1 MPRFPAASRDSVPQE
16 QVAAFDAIVSSRNN
30 VVPEMGPVAVQLHV
44 PEIAQRGEV
53 LRDYLRAGGSTLS
66 DNVAELA
73 MLTTARELDCQF
85 IWHAHAAAGRRA
97 GLSDALVDSL
107 RDKQDLPELSS
118 AESAVINYGRE
129 FFRTRRVSQ
138 ATFDAA
144 RAEFG
149 DRGLIE
155 LTNLMGYYSVSGVQH
170 QRFRAAAAR
179 VGRAVSCRFR
189 VGPKWPRK
197 STYATPAASWSL

>member
-16 QVAAFDAIVSSRNN
+16 QVGAFDAIVALRNG
-30 VVPEMGPVAVQLHV
+30 VVPEQGPIAVQLHV

-53 LRDYLRAGGSTLS
+53 LRAYLRAEGSSLT

-97 GLSDALVDSL
+97 GLNDALVDSL
-107 RDKQDLPELSS
+107 RDKEDLPELSA
-118 AESAVINYGRE
+118 AESAVISYGRE

-138 ATFDAA
+138 PTFDAA
-144 RAEFG
+144 LAAFG
-149 DRGLIE
+149 ERGLIE
-155 LTNLMGYYSVSGVQH
+155 LTNLMGYYSVLAFNINAFEQLPPPSDEPFLPV
-170 QRFRAAAAR
+170 
-179 VGRAVSCRFR
+179 
-189 VGPKWPRK
+189 
-197 STYATPAASWSL
+197 

>member
-1 MPRFPAASRDSVPQE
+1 MPRFPSASRESVPQE
-16 QVAAFDAIVSSRNN
+16 QVAAFDAIVSARNN
-30 VVPEMGPVAVQLHV
+30 VVPEQGPIAVQLHV

-53 LRDYLRAGGSTLS
+53 LRAYLRAEGSTLP

-73 MLTTARELDCQF
+73 MITTARELDCQF

-97 GLSDALVDSL
+97 GLSDALVDAL
-107 RDKQDLPELSS
+107 RDKQELPPLSS

-129 FFRTRRVSQ
+129 FFRTHRVSQ

-155 LTNLMGYYSVSGVQH
+155 LTNLMGYYSVLAFNINAFEQL
-170 QRFRAAAAR
+170 
-179 VGRAVSCRFR
+179 
-189 VGPKWPRK
+189 P
-197 STYATPAASWSL
+197 PASDEPFLPV

>member
-1 MPRFPAASRDSVPQE
+1 MPRFPIASRDAVPPE
-16 QVAAFDAIVSSRNN
+16 QVDAFDAIVSARGG
-30 VVPEMGPVAVQLHV
+30 VVPEFGPIAVQLHV

-53 LRDYLRAGGSTLS
+53 LRDYLRAGGSTLPDS
-66 DNVAELA
+66 VAELA
-73 MLTTARELDCQF
+73 MITTARELDCQF

-97 GLSDALVDSL
+97 GLSDALVDAL
-107 RDKQDLPELSS
+107 RDKQDLPELSA

-138 ATFDAA
+138 ETFDAA

-155 LTNLMGYYSVSGVQH
+155 LTNLMGYYSVLAFNINAFEQL
-170 QRFRAAAAR
+170 
-179 VGRAVSCRFR
+179 
-189 VGPKWPRK
+189 P
-197 STYATPAASWSL
+197 PASDEPFLPV

>member
-1 MPRFPAASRDSVPQE
+1 MPRFPAANRDTIPQE
-16 QVAAFDAIVSSRNN
+16 QAAAFDAIVATRNN
-30 VVPEMGPVAVQLHV
+30 VVPEQGPIAVQLHV
-44 PEIAQRGEV
+44 PEIAQRGEA
-53 LRDYLRAGGSTLS
+53 LRAYLRAEGSSLPG
-66 DNVAELA
+66 NVQELA

-107 RDKQDLPELSS
+107 RDQQDLPELSS

-144 RAEFG
+144 RSEFG
-149 DRGLIE
+149 ERGLIE
-155 LTNLMGYYSVSGVQH
+155 LTNLMGYYSVLAFNINAFEQL
-170 QRFRAAAAR
+170 
-179 VGRAVSCRFR
+179 
-189 VGPKWPRK
+189 P
-197 STYATPAASWSL
+197 PASDEPFLPV

>member
-16 QVAAFDAIVSSRNN
+16 QVDAFDVIVALRNG
-30 VVPEMGPVAVQLHV
+30 VVPEQGPIAVQLHV

-53 LRDYLRAGGSTLS
+53 LRAYLRAEGSSLT

-107 RDKQDLPELSS
+107 RDKQDLPELSA

-138 ATFDAA
+138 PTFDAA
-144 RAEFG
+144 LAAFG
-149 DRGLIE
+149 ERGLIE
-155 LTNLMGYYSVSGVQH
+155 LTNLMGYYSVLAFNINAFEQLPPPSDEPFLPV
-170 QRFRAAAAR
+170 
-179 VGRAVSCRFR
+179 
-189 VGPKWPRK
+189 
-197 STYATPAASWSL
+197 

>member
-1 MPRFPAASRDSVPQE
+1 MPRFPAANRDSVPQD
-16 QVAAFDAIVSSRNN
+16 QVAAFDAIVSARNN
-30 VVPEMGPVAVQLHV
+30 VVPEQGPIAVQLHV

-53 LRDYLRAGGSTLS
+53 LRAYLRADGSSLL

-85 IWHAHAAAGRRA
+85 IWHAHAAAGRRS

-107 RDKQDLPELSS
+107 RDKTDLPELSS
-118 AESAVINYGRE
+118 AEAAVINYGRE

-144 RAEFG
+144 LAEFG
-149 DRGLIE
+149 ERGLIE
-155 LTNLMGYYSVSGVQH
+155 LTNLMGYYSVLAFNINAFEQL
-170 QRFRAAAAR
+170 
-179 VGRAVSCRFR
+179 
-189 VGPKWPRK
+189 P
-197 STYATPAASWSL
+197 PASDEPFLPV

>member
-1 MPRFPAASRDSVPQE
+1 MPRFPTANRDSVPQE
-16 QVAAFDAIVSSRNN
+16 QVAAFDAIVSSRGG
-30 VVPEMGPVAVQLHV
+30 VVPEMGPIAVQLHV

-53 LRDYLRAGGSTLS
+53 LRAYLRAEGSTLP

-85 IWHAHAAAGRRA
+85 IWHAHAAAGRRS

-107 RDKQDLPELSS
+107 RDKQDLPTLSA
-118 AESAVINYGRE
+118 AESAVVNYGRE

-144 RAEFG
+144 LAEFG
-149 DRGLIE
+149 ERGLVE
-155 LTNLMGYYSVSGVQH
+155 LTNLMGYYSVLAFNLNAFEQLPPPSDEPFLPV
-170 QRFRAAAAR
+170 
-179 VGRAVSCRFR
+179 
-189 VGPKWPRK
+189 
-197 STYATPAASWSL
+197 